1 MPKFYGIDYYS
12 KCIAKRQG
20 KLQSFLLK
28 KNFTSVLKSVGSVK
42 DEIYRKPWN
51 AFAPDQYTDAPP
63 LEASR
68 YVLPLLTENKITL
81 GLKQEEPPGGIHV
94 RDVMQG
100 LFIENFVDQHD
111 LIDPPIIADTT
122 FKSQNSESRINKA
135 RSGRVDRVVPFAVSN
150 VGKEVTDKI
159 KRSDAILFS
168 SSREVA
174 ISRPLLSHGFDPI
187 QNTFSLP
194 RVEVNVVSEKVLGER
209 MDQFHNLSPIAVPSR
224 KNNNDELVKNLLE
237 GPLSCDND
245 SSNIPRLSDLEYQLI
260 DVEEETL
267 DLSVWDLN
275 HMEPCPSSITHL
287 LLSHP
292 ALTHNQPD
300 CVNCRFDTSYQLET
314 IEPMSDHLHSLTWN
328 PFLVESVSENV
339 KGTIENLTHQHISLI
354 ENPPCNLH
362 DKSASVILSEEFK
375 LESDSEISVQEW
387 RTCETKDAKSQSPNP
402 CFEVPQL
409 GSLPHVFTKRKN
421 FDLNDSVTKFMA
433 LRRKGPEIHTKDGY
447 KCISASAA
455 SIVVSDKCE
464 EMFTEEI
471 SCDVD
476 EVTSK
481 FVTRIFEYCQH
492 EIKTV
497 VSKGILKDLPAFI
510 KIEKASLEFLL
521 QENIKCDDKVA
532 CSSLLKLI
540 PMKNALDMA
549 LQLDTEA
556 SLDFLKTVQHGDDRL
571 AFCIQELSQ
580 IQFQAVLS
588 GHKTPKM
595 LKLCYILANDPG
607 KCLVLINGARQ
618 IKSALVDTIVKI
630 SGIPVAPAI
639 SFPDYKCYLINTE
652 DITPEFPLEKFS
664 SIIEY
669 NETTASLRSRVSST
683 KAKHYIMKTILPDV
697 GENLSETLEEFKVV
711 AYSSLD
717 YKVLQYLESEYN
729 FVVFQRKAVDQYS
742 HETMIIDERTCIV
755 IVRNLSEIRQVR
767 LLSALFIKIS
777 LRYTIMNVI
786 FDVSTCH
793 HADLY
798 SVVFA
803 STAHFQ
809 PDSLNIRF
817 FYCLSVDE
825 ICKRIVKI
833 AHDAKANI
841 SVQWKSTELWLKR
854 TWLTEEESNH
864 EKLLSQVPNI
874 NSYVAQIMLTT
885 YSLKDLMELDLEEM
899 IQNMPV
905 IPEYILK
912 MFHAAVHLE
921 THSEHNKTVQFDTQ
935 PLIQEYTP
943 TQVDSP
949 DLSYQRTSL
958 PPLNSSFDM
967 GEALSSTYQTP
978 RLRPGSAQRYNS
990 LIKTPM
996 KPQNIV
1002 RPFLSRNNCPVLP
1015 KNKRAIEEK
1024 HRYSFSFSKHR
1035 KVMVDREN
1043 VKNDGQAT
1051 LFIGN

>member
-1 MPKFYGIDYYS
+1 MPKFHGIDYFS
-12 KCIAKRQG
+12 KCIAKHQR
-20 KLQSFLLK
+20 KLREKLLEK
-28 KNFTSVLKSVGSVK
+28 DSTFVLKSFGSVE

-51 AFAPDQYTDAPP
+51 AFAFDQFTDVPP
-63 LEASR
+63 LEASK
-68 YVLPLLTENKITL
+68 YVLPSLTENKITL
-81 GLKQEEPPGGIHV
+81 GMKQEEPPGAVHV

-100 LFIENFVDQHD
+100 LFIENFVNQHD
-111 LIDPPIIADTT
+111 IIDPPIIADTT
-122 FKSQNSESRINKA
+122 LESQKSESRINKA
-135 RSGRVDRVVPFAVSN
+135 RSGQVDRVVPFDVSN
-150 VGKEVTDKI
+150 IGKEVTDKV
-159 KRSDAILFS
+159 KRNTILFS
-168 SSREVA
+168 SSREFA
-174 ISRPLLSHGFDPI
+174 ISRPLLSDGLDPL

-194 RVEVNVVSEKVLGER
+194 RVQENVVFEKVLDEQ
-209 MDQFHNLSPIAVPSR
+209 MDQFHNLSPIAVPAR
-224 KNNNDELVKNLLE
+224 KNINDKLAKNLLE
-237 GPLSCDND
+237 SPLSCNND
-245 SSNIPRLSDLEYQLI
+245 SSNISRLSDFEYQLI
-260 DVEEETL
+260 EVEEETL

-275 HMEPCPSSITHL
+275 HMEPCPSSVTHL

-292 ALTHNQPD
+292 TLTHNKPD
-300 CVNCRFDTSYQLET
+300 SVNCRFDTSYQLET

-328 PFLVESVSENV
+328 PFVVESVSENV
-339 KGTIENLTHQHISLI
+339 KRTIENLTHQHISLI
-354 ENPPCNLH
+354 ENPSCNFH
-362 DKSASVILSEEFK
+362 DKSASVTLREEFK
-375 LESDSEISVQEW
+375 FDSESEISVQEW
-387 RTCETKDAKSQSPNP
+387 RRCETKDAKSPNP

-433 LRRKGPEIHTKDGY
+433 LRKKGPEIQTKDGY

-455 SIVVSDKCE
+455 SIVVSDKRE

-471 SCDVD
+471 NCDVD

-497 VSKGILKDLPAFI
+497 VSKGILKDLQAFI

-521 QENIKCDDKVA
+521 QENIKCDDKLA

-540 PMKNALDMA
+540 PMKTAFDMA

-607 KCLVLINGARQ
+607 KCLVLINGACQ

-639 SFPDYKCYLINTE
+639 SFPDYKCYLMNTE
-652 DITPEFPLEKFS
+652 EITPEFPMETFS

-697 GENLSETLEEFKVV
+697 GENLSETLEEFKVI

-717 YKVLQYLESEYN
+717 YKVLRYLESEYN

-767 LLSALFIKIS
+767 LLSALFIRIS
-777 LRYTIMNVI
+777 LRYAIMNVI

-793 HADLY
+793 HVDLY

-809 PDSLNIRF
+809 PDSLSIQF
-817 FYCLSVDE
+817 YYCLSVDE

-833 AHDAKANI
+833 AHDAKASI
-841 SVQWKSTELWLKR
+841 SVKWKSTELWLKR

-864 EKLLSQVPNI
+864 EKILSQIPNI

-885 YSLKDLMELDLEEM
+885 YSLIDLMELDLEEM

-905 IPEYILK
+905 IPENILK
-912 MFHAAVHLE
+912 TFHAAVHLE
-921 THSEHNKTVQFDTQ
+921 TPSEQNKTVQFDTQ
-935 PLIQEYTP
+935 PLVQEYTP
-943 TQVDSP
+943 TQVNSP

-978 RLRPGSAQRYNS
+978 SLRPGSAQRYNS

-1015 KNKRAIEEK
+1015 KNKRAVEEK

-1035 KVMVDREN
+1035 KVMVDIEN

-1051 LFIGN
+1051 LFIGK